1 MFFTGKG
8 GVGKTSLSC
17 ASAIELVKRGKK
29 VLLVSTDPA
38 SNIGQVFNQQIGDS
52 ITPIGLLEGLFSL
65 EIDPQEAAM
74 KYRERII
81 SPVRQLL
88 PKEVVDNI
96 QEQLSGAC
104 TTEIAAFDEFTALLS
119 NEGLIKDYDHIIF
132 DTAPTGH
139 TIRLLQL
146 PRAWSNFIEKNPQGA
161 SCLGPLSGLEKQR
174 SHYAKAV
181 KALADSERSRLVL
194 VSRAQKTALEEV
206 ASTHEELLEI
216 GLDNQFLVINALL
229 PKPEHSQDELYN
241 ALYQKEQIAISNL
254 NTKLANLPIDYL
266 NLRPFNMVGIEALS
280 QLFKKQDLEEKQEFI
295 NFPAPNLNIE
305 IPNLVSLVDQLS
317 QSKSGLIMMMGKGG
331 VGKTTLASAIA
342 LELSKRGF
350 MVHLTTSDPASH
362 LGVTLSES
370 VDNLEVSRIDPK
382 LETQLYARDVLA
394 TKGQSLDLQGRQ
406 MLEEDLR
413 SPCTEEIAVFQ
424 KFAQIIKQADDR
436 FVIMDTA
443 PTGHTLLLLE
453 SIQAYNLEIERNDR
467 NHEEKNSEL
476 NSMNR
481 LQNPDL
487 TKVIIVTLAETTPV
501 LEASQ
506 LQQDLQRAGI
516 QPWAWVVNN
525 SLISC
530 ETSSTLLRQRG
541 IYEIEHIQ
549 NISQNL
555 SKQVFILPIQPQEPV
570 GNKALT
576 RLFSPS

>member
-241 ALYQKEQIAISNL
+241 ALYQKEQIAISHL

-280 QLFKKQDLEEKQEFI
+280 QLFEKQDLEEKQEFI

>member
-241 ALYQKEQIAISNL
+241 ALYQKEQIAISHL

>member
-280 QLFKKQDLEEKQEFI
+280 QLFEKQDLEEKQEFI